1 MKINKF
7 FLWIASFVF
16 LLSHSQ
22 KQQQVI
28 YFESNKHETSET
40 ELQRLKEF
48 ISNNKDSKVIAINGF
63 TDEDGSNSY
72 NDSLAQRRVA
82 FTLNQLKNKIAIR
95 EDFKTRSYGEDFK
108 QSPKKSE
115 NRKVTIHYLLAKDI
129 PKENE
134 ILEIQSQ
141 TNRLKKIPKTYAK
154 NIVIRNPNGTTS
166 EFKTDEAFMQKID
179 TAKAGE
185 RLPIKNLNFV
195 INTFI
200 VVNESRGK
208 LFELLMV
215 LEQNPKLKIEI
226 QGNLCCMANDKTDLS
241 TKRAKAI
248 YGFLTAN
255 KIDKSRLSYVGFGS
269 TRPIYTIPEENEQQ
283 RAANRRVEILILEN
297 E

>member
-1 MKINKF
+1 MKKWSYLLFGFLLLSLRMFSQQQFVVNFNSNKF
-7 FLWIASFVF
+7 ELNAEQAEIFQEFIR
-16 LLSHSQ
+16 
-22 KQQQVI
+22 
-28 YFESNKHETSET
+28 SNKTS
-40 ELQRLKEF
+40 K
-48 ISNNKDSKVIAINGF
+48 IVAINGF

-72 NDSLAQRRVA
+72 NDSLAQRRVN
-82 FTLNQLKNKIAIR
+82 FIFNQLKDKIIIR
-95 EDFKTRSYGEDFK
+95 DDFKTRSYGEDFK
-108 QSPKKSE
+108 QSPIKAE
-115 NRKVTIHYLLAKDI
+115 NRKVTIHYIEAKDL
-129 PKENE
+129 PRENE
-134 ILEIQSQ
+134 ILGIKSAANP
-141 TNRLKKIPKTYAK
+141 TKRIPKVYSK

-166 EFKTDEAFMQKID
+166 DFKTDEAFMQKVD

-185 RLPIKNLNFV
+185 RLPIENLNFV

-200 VVNESRGK
+200 VENESRGK

-226 QGNLCCMANDKTDLS
+226 QGNLCCMTTDKTDLS

-269 TRPIYTIPEENEQQ
+269 NRPIYPIPEENEAQ